1 MDPRQR
7 ETGPRATDRLSDDQA
22 IIRSLPRRLPV
33 RPDLWAAYPDPRL
46 SLRPT
51 LFGLTLDA
59 YRAEY
64 RRRQAESWMP
74 WELALRFP
82 APAEV
87 AA

>member
-1 MDPRQR
+1 M
-7 ETGPRATDRLSDDQA
+7 TTT
-22 IIRSLPRRLPV
+22 IRRRWPI
-33 RPDLWAAYPDPRL
+33 RPDLWAKYPDPRL
-46 SLRPT
+46 NFRPT
-51 LFGLTLDA
+51 RYGLTLDA